1 MSGCQSRC
9 SCTVVLATRQR
20 NRWWTRTQLFT
31 EPVRAGAASGI
42 AAGSVDD
49 RLTGF
54 TPSRVRIPHPPPLC
68 SRVAV
73 LLTLTCRGSQDK
85 ANQQGVRSRRWSRPQ
100 QSEEVALTEPATPT
114 GPFSGRTPWSR
125 SLQAPLRAFLQTESG
140 SAGVLLLATVA
151 ALAWANLAPGAYA
164 SAWETPLTIRLGDVG
179 LTLTLR
185 EWVNSGLMT
194 FFFFVVGLEARREFD
209 LGELRQRRRVA
220 LPVLA
225 GIGGMTVPVVIFLAI
240 NSGRDSAAGWG
251 TTMSTDTAFALGL
264 LALVARGDRKSV
276 V

>member
-73 LLTLTCRGSQDK
+73 LLTLTLPGLARQGKPTRRTVATMVTTTAVGGGSPDRARDPDRTFLGPDAVVAQPAGPAACVSANRVWQRRGIAVGDRGGACLGQPRSW
-85 ANQQGVRSRRWSRPQ
+85 GVRLGMGNTPDDPARRRWPHSD
-100 QSEEVALTEPATPT
+100 PA
-114 GPFSGRTPWSR
+114 
-125 SLQAPLRAFLQTESG
+125 
-140 SAGVLLLATVA
+140 
-151 ALAWANLAPGAYA
+151 
-164 SAWETPLTIRLGDVG
+164 
-179 LTLTLR
+179 
-185 EWVNSGLMT
+185 
-194 FFFFVVGLEARREFD
+194 
-209 LGELRQRRRVA
+209 
-220 LPVLA
+220 
-225 GIGGMTVPVVIFLAI
+225 
-240 NSGRDSAAGWG
+240 
-251 TTMSTDTAFALGL
+251 
-264 LALVARGDRKSV
+264 
-276 V
+276 